1 MKKGNTLQK
10 IRKLLNL
17 SKSKQSYKVNFYAE
31 ATLEDG
37 RVIATEDEELVV
49 GSELRVIAED
59 GSAELLVAGNYILS
73 DGTTIVV
80 DENSVVTTY
89 GEEEVVEEEM
99 QEEVS
104 EDEEKGIADAA
115 ADETVMTPETVANV
129 ANAIND
135 ATGEEVTAEIAEEAA
150 VAAIAAIE
158 AEIPAV
164 VEEVKEELSKE
175 ETFSAIADLVEEKF
189 NEVSKRLTVL
199 EDQPASKGVIKMPRG
214 NNNTQQKPL
223 GNMTLAQRVEHVMK
237 SN

>member
-1 MKKGNTLQK
+1 MC
-10 IRKLLNL
+10 IRD
-17 SKSKQSYKVNFYAE
+17 SFYAE

-115 ADETVMTPETVANV
+115 ADETAEAIEEAVMTPETVANV